1 MSGLSSLNVGV
12 QALYAAQRAL
22 DVTGQNVSN
31 VNTEGYSRQRVQQ
44 TSRGASPIPAMW
56 SRSDASAGGVDIT
69 GTLRIRDGFLE
80 ARAHQERATYAGLEA
95 LSGTYTDLE
104 STFGEPS
111 ATGLQAQMS
120 SFWNSWQDV
129 ANNPG
134 DGGPSGLVIEHAKTV
149 AGMFNGFATQLS
161 QQWVATRDELQST
174 VTDVNS
180 LTAEVARLNG
190 AIRSVTLGG
199 GAPNELSDQRDV
211 LVLRIAEIT
220 GAVATPGDNGVVDL
234 TLGGRTLVSGNRS
247 EQLEAQGPTSYPA
260 ALGTVSIAWAATGQP
275 ATVGNGVLQGRLTA
289 LNATIPGAMADLDAV
304 AANLAEKVNTQ
315 QDLGVDR
322 AGANGKPIY
331 QGATPL
337 GPVTAATLMVV
348 MTDPAGIAPSSVP
361 HADGFNGGNA
371 IAMSAH
377 ASDANGPDSAYR
389 DMMVRLGVQAQSNQR
404 RAEAQYA
411 VAGRVDDARESV
423 SGVNIDEEMTNLV
436 AFQHA
441 YSAAAKYISAID
453 ATMDTLINMTR

>member
-1 MSGLSSLNVGV
+1 MSGFSSLNVGS
-12 QALYAAQRAL
+12 QALFAAQRAL

-44 TSRGASPIPAMW
+44 TSRGASVIPAMW
-56 SRSDASAGGVDIT
+56 SRSDASAGGVDVT
-69 GTLRIRDGFLE
+69 GTLRIRDSFLE
-80 ARAHQERATYAGLEA
+80 ARAHQEHATYAGLNA
-95 LSGTYTDLE
+95 MSKTYTDLE

-111 ATGLQAQMS
+111 ATGLQTQMT

-134 DGGPSGLVIEHAKTV
+134 DAGPSGLVLEQAKTV
-149 AGMFNGFATQLS
+149 AGTVNGFATQLS
-161 QQWVATRDELQST
+161 QQWAATRNELQST

-190 AIRSVTLGG
+190 AIRSATLNG

-211 LVLRIAEIT
+211 LVLRIAEVT

-234 TLGGRTLVSGNRS
+234 TLAGRTLVSGIHS
-247 EQLEAQGPTSYPA
+247 EQLQAQGPTSYPS
-260 ALGTVSIAWAATGQP
+260 ALGTVSLNWAATGQP
-275 ATVGNGVLQGRLTA
+275 ATIANGTLSGQLTA

-304 AANLAEKVNTQ
+304 AANLVATVNTQ
-315 QDLGVDR
+315 QAAGFDR
-322 AGANGKPIY
+322 AGNAGKPIFS
-331 QGATPL
+331 TVIT
-337 GPVTAATLMVV
+337 PVTAATLAVV
-348 MTDPAGIAPSSVP
+348 MTDPAGVAASSEKPPV
-361 HADGFNGGNA
+361 FNGSNA

-377 ASDANGPDSAYR
+377 ASDIAGPDTQYR
-389 DMMVRLGVQAQSNQR
+389 DMMVRLGVQAQSIQR
-404 RAEAQYA
+404 RTDTQYA

-423 SGVNIDEEMTNLV
+423 SGVSIDEEMTNLL

-441 YSAAAKYISAID
+441 YSAAAKYITAID
-453 ATMDTLINMTR
+453 ATLNTLINMTR